1 MRCTA
6 ETRDAMDVKTSVGI
20 QEINGRKI
28 LPGLGQTEALPV
40 ALEIPQL
47 LTSKHKGSS
56 CSAQAP
62 WLHQSDQAS
71 QPDPIR
77 DVFLPPR

>member
-6 ETRDAMDVKTSVGI
+6 ETQDAMDVKTSMGI

-28 LPGLGQTEALPV
+28 LPGLGQTEALPM

-56 CSAQAP
+56 CSAKHP
-62 WLHQSDQAS
+62 GYTSLTRPAS
-71 QPDPIR
+71 LIP
-77 DVFLPPR
+77 